1 MREREKRGRERQA
14 DIETERGGGSERKGE
29 RERERVREKGR
40 EIEREGGRQGGGIEG
55 NRERQ
60 RVSRGNYV
68 NKCLK

>member
-1 MREREKRGRERQA
+1 MRERREGRE
-14 DIETERGGGSERKGE
+14 
-29 RERERVREKGR
+29 
-40 EIEREGGRQGGGIEG
+40 GGGIEG